1 MRSQLRRHVP
11 TKTIVE
17 LSCPTPLPAKDTILL
32 GHGSGGKLSAELI
45 RDVFLPAFQ
54 NPVLARLDDQAIVN
68 VNGQRLA
75 ITTDSFVV
83 KPLFFPGG
91 DIGSLAVHG
100 TVNDLAMGG
109 ATPLF
114 LSAAFI
120 IEEGFSMDELR
131 RVVNS
136 LRRAASE
143 AGVQVITGDTK
154 VVEKGKGDGLFI
166 NTTGIGLVPDGV
178 DLSADRARPGDK
190 VILSGSIGDHGIA
203 ILAQREGLE
212 FETQIQSDSAALH
225 TLVAE
230 MLGVTRE
237 IRCMRDPTRGGVSS
251 TLNEIAQQSR
261 GWNRTAGKFP
271 SDPRTSPRRLRVARP
286 RSSLRGER
294 RQVDR
299 NRGTRGCR
307 SGAAGD
313 AASSLRS
320 RGSDH
325 RHSNEK
331 ERGARD
337 HENSVRN
344 DSRCGHAGG
353 GPTASHLLVGM
364 HYVSKDSIFSSAI
377 QQASSFSGRFT
388 QSISDSGAIQFTQ
401 DCCDRLIQHRF
412 HMLAQAAA
420 GLAGFGGDSHQQ

>member
-1 MRSQLRRHVP
+1 VSAS
-11 TKTIVE
+11 TKTPVE
-17 LSCPTPLPAKDTILL
+17 INFALSCPTPLPVRDTILL

-45 RDVFLPAFQ
+45 RDIFLPAFQ
-54 NPVLARLDDQAIVN
+54 NPVLARLDDQAIIS

-75 ITTDSFVV
+75 MTTDSFVV

-131 RVVNS
+131 RIVNS
-136 LRRAASE
+136 LRQAACD
-143 AGVQVITGDTK
+143 AGVYIVTGDTK

-166 NTTGIGLVPDGV
+166 NTTGIGLVPEGV

-225 TLVAE
+225 TLVAA
-230 MLGVTRE
+230 MLGVTPNVTSDGTRQASD

-251 TLNEIAQQSR
+251 TLNEIAERSQVGIELLESTLPIHEQVR
-261 GWNRTAGKFP
+261 GACELLGLDPLYVANEGKLIAIVAPEAAHAVLQAVRRHPLGAEAQIIGTVKKENPGLVTMRTPLG
-271 SDPRTSPRRLRVARP
+271 TTRV
-286 RSSLRGER
+286 
-294 RQVDR
+294 VDML
-299 NRGTRGCR
+299 
-307 SGAAGD
+307 AGD
-313 AASSLRS
+313 QLPRI
-320 RGSDH
+320 
-325 RHSNEK
+325 
-331 ERGARD
+331 
-337 HENSVRN
+337 
-344 DSRCGHAGG
+344 C
-353 GPTASHLLVGM
+353 
-364 HYVSKDSIFSSAI
+364 
-377 QQASSFSGRFT
+377 
-388 QSISDSGAIQFTQ
+388 
-401 DCCDRLIQHRF
+401 
-412 HMLAQAAA
+412 
-420 GLAGFGGDSHQQ
+420 

>member
-1 MRSQLRRHVP
+1 MS
-11 TKTIVE
+11 TKTDAEIRFE
-17 LSCPTPLPAKDTILL
+17 LCCPAPLAAKDTILL

-45 RDVFLPAFQ
+45 RDIFLPAFQ
-54 NPVLARLDDQAIVN
+54 NPVLSRLDDQAIVN

-131 RVVNS
+131 RVVDS
-136 LRRAASE
+136 LRQAAAG
-143 AGVQVITGDTK
+143 AGVQVVTGDTK

-166 NTTGIGLVPDGV
+166 NTTGIGLVPEGV

-190 VILSGSIGDHGIA
+190 VLLSGSIGDHGIA

-225 TLVAE
+225 TLVAG
-230 MLGVTRE
+230 MLDVTSNVTRD

-251 TLNEIAQQSR
+251 ALNEIAERSR
-261 GWNRTAGKFP
+261 VGIELEENSLPIHEEVRGACELLGLDPLYVANEGKLIAIVAPEAADAVLQAMKRHPLGAEARIVGTVKKEDAGMVTMRTPFGTT
-271 SDPRTSPRRLRVARP
+271 RI
-286 RSSLRGER
+286 
-294 RQVDR
+294 VDML
-299 NRGTRGCR
+299 
-307 SGAAGD
+307 AGD
-313 AASSLRS
+313 QLPRI
-320 RGSDH
+320 
-325 RHSNEK
+325 
-331 ERGARD
+331 
-337 HENSVRN
+337 
-344 DSRCGHAGG
+344 C
-353 GPTASHLLVGM
+353 
-364 HYVSKDSIFSSAI
+364 
-377 QQASSFSGRFT
+377 
-388 QSISDSGAIQFTQ
+388 
-401 DCCDRLIQHRF
+401 
-412 HMLAQAAA
+412 
-420 GLAGFGGDSHQQ
+420 